1 VSAIES
7 VVSNDL
13 TVSPLA
19 AGPFNDS
26 AAVRHPVAAAVEP
39 TIQVP
44 ATNPGLAAPLITN
57 PTLRL
62 DAALELVVVEYR
74 DDRGTIT
81 TSIPSQRALAA
92 YRRWDATRTGP
103 APRGDSDGAAA
114 SPGQA
119 DQPAAIAPS
128 RHDA

>member
-1 VSAIES
+1 M
-7 VVSNDL
+7 SNDL
-13 TVSPLA
+13 TVSPVA

-26 AAVRHPVAAAVEP
+26 AALRHPVATAIEP
-39 TIQVP
+39 ATQVP
-44 ATNPGLAAPLITN
+44 ATKVNPGLGAPLITN

-62 DAALELVVVEYR
+62 DAALGLVVVEYR

-103 APRGDSDGAAA
+103 APRGDNDGAAA

-119 DQPAAIAPS
+119 DQPAATAPS